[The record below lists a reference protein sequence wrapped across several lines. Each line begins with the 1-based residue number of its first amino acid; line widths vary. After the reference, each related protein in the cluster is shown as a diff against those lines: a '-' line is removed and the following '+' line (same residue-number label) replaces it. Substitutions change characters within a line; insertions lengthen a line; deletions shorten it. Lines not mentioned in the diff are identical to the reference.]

1 MNRFQ
6 SMAFDAPVTAPNG
19 YGGQKTTWDEGTY
32 TCRAEMIYHKG
43 GEEVESARLTGAKV
57 FKVKIRQCT
66 LARQITSSWR
76 MRDVRRTEEYNIRE
90 VDAISDRQFIYIV
103 AESGVA
109 V

>member
-6 SMAFDAPVTAPNG
+6 SMAFDAPVTAPDG
-19 YGGQKTTWDEGTY
+19 YGGQETTWAETH

-43 GEEVESARLTGAKV
+43 GEEVESARLSGAKV

-76 MRDVRRTEEYNIRE
+76 VRDVRRTEEYNIRE